1 MSSLKCIKRMMLL
14 QQHTDNNF
22 PLQIEGMNVVT
33 QNRNVKAF
41 TLPQISWEP
50 VFNLT
55 PPQKAGDPPALF
67 NYYPNDGGAT
77 RLFNNSVQF
86 VPVAPI
92 PVTNALVHS
101 YHTDEKNKLA
111 ALFTLPFGL
120 RAFATLDK
128 TIQNP
133 APISKKTDQHLMI
146 NYMAVF
152 N

>member
-1 MSSLKCIKRMMLL
+1 MYHPLCFREGNIRGNEQLEMYK
-14 QQHTDNNF
+14 TYEVAAADNNF

-92 PVTNALVHS
+92 
-101 YHTDEKNKLA
+101 
-111 ALFTLPFGL
+111 
-120 RAFATLDK
+120 
-128 TIQNP
+128 
-133 APISKKTDQHLMI
+133 
-146 NYMAVF
+146 
-152 N
+152 